1 MNHAPEAMSERQEQL
16 PRSLGAWGIW
26 LLVVNG
32 MIGAGIFG
40 LPSGAVAAAG
50 AFSPLVY
57 VLCALLILPV
67 LLCFA
72 ELASYFRTTGGPVRY
87 ATEAFGPFLGFQAG
101 WLFYVARAIAFSAN
115 SVLLVDSI
123 GYFWPVA
130 SSGAARTLL
139 LAVTCGGMTLVNVV
153 GAVSAIRSLAVLT
166 VLKFVVLIGVVVVG
180 IAVLGGDMV
189 RQVSLAP
196 PEGSDMGAAI
206 LLLVYAYVGFESAV
220 VPAGEARN
228 PRRDMPRGLLL
239 GLLAVAVLYAMIQ
252 MVSMAAVPGI
262 ASSSTPLLDVA
273 AALLGPVGAGLL
285 MLGVVA
291 SVGANLLG
299 TSFATPR
306 VTYALA
312 LDGSLPALFG
322 RVHPRFL
329 TPANSIMVYGAV
341 SFAMAVFGSFAWLA
355 ASSVVS
361 RLLLYSLTCAAVPL
375 LRPRYRGTGGFVLPL
390 GPMVPLL
397 GIVACGGLMLQV
409 SQKSALLTIGF
420 LVIGCGLYAL
430 ARWRSPLK
438 NSGAVAP
445 PPG

>member
-1 MNHAPEAMSERQEQL
+1 MASNRQEQL
-16 PRSLGAWGIW
+16 PRSLGAWGVW

-50 AFSPLVY
+50 AFSPVVY

-72 ELASYFRTTGGPVRY
+72 ELASYFRTTGGPIRY

-123 GYFWPVA
+123 GYFWPAA
-130 SSGAARTLL
+130 SSGAARILL
-139 LAVTCGGMTLVNVV
+139 LALICGGLTLVNVV
-153 GAVSAIRSLAVLT
+153 GAVRAIRSLAVLT
-166 VLKFVVLIGVVVVG
+166 VLKFAVLIGVVVVG
-180 IAVLGGDMV
+180 VAVLGGDVV
-189 RQVSLAP
+189 RQVRLAP
-196 PEGSDMGAAI
+196 PQGIDLGAAI
-206 LLLVYAYVGFESAV
+206 LLLIYAYVGFESAV

-239 GLLAVAVLYAMIQ
+239 GLLAVALLYLLIQ
-252 MVSMAAVPGI
+252 LVSMAAVPGI
-262 ASSSTPLLDVA
+262 ATSSAPLLDVA

-291 SVGANLLG
+291 SVGANLVG
-299 TSFATPR
+299 TTFTTPR
-306 VTYALA
+306 VSYALA
-312 LDGSLPALFG
+312 LDGSLPAWFG

-329 TPANSIMVYGAV
+329 TPANSIMVYGAI
-341 SFAMAVFGSFAWLA
+341 SFAMAVFGSFVWLA
-355 ASSVVS
+355 ASSVVT

-375 LRPRYRGTGGFVLPL
+375 LRPRYRDTGGFVLPL
-390 GPMVPLL
+390 GYLVPLL
-397 GIVACGGLMLQV
+397 GIVACGWLMLQV
-409 SQKSALLTIGF
+409 SQKSAVLTAGF
-420 LVIGCGLYAL
+420 LVIGTGLYAV
-430 ARWRSPLK
+430 ARRRR
-438 NSGAVAP
+438 GAGGTDAP
-445 PPG
+445 G